1 MWDGPMCDGPCE
13 KRQETFI
20 ESSFS
25 KISPLRV
32 ALRDFV
38 RIIHSLVKLYQV
50 LEKESWLKIEDL
62 TNSSSLSNYTSCPAQ
77 TKLQHSVKPSASLE
91 SGTHRPE
98 PVGLRTR
105 TRTILEISNCTGRVL
120 TVQSQ
125 STSSS
130 IYKND

>member
-1 MWDGPMCDGPCE
+1 MNSKE
-13 KRQETFI
+13 TQNSIFREFSFQISKFSKRRTVRCGMARCGTFI

-25 KISPLRV
+25 EISPLRE

-77 TKLQHSVKPSASLE
+77 TKLQNSITPNASVE

-98 PVGLRTR
+98 MVSLRARTR
-105 TRTILEISNCTGRVL
+105 AG
-120 TVQSQ
+120 
-125 STSSS
+125 
-130 IYKND
+130 KM

>member
-1 MWDGPMCDGPCE
+1 MNFDPAKDGPMWDGPVWDGPFD
-13 KRQETFI
+13 KRPETFI

-25 KISPLRV
+25 EISPLRV

-77 TKLQHSVKPSASLE
+77 TKLPNSITPNASV
-91 SGTHRPE
+91 
-98 PVGLRTR
+98 
-105 TRTILEISNCTGRVL
+105 
-120 TVQSQ
+120 SQ
-125 STSSS
+125 QRCC
-130 IYKND
+130 